1 MWWMITKS
9 DCPWCD
15 AAIDLIQS
23 KGEAVQV
30 YDITGHPM
38 LAKTLKLA
46 GCSTVPQVWCG
57 TEYVGGY
64 ENVKKWYDNDN

>member
-1 MWWMITKS
+1 MWWIITKS

-15 AAIDLIQS
+15 AAIELILS

-30 YDITGHPM
+30 YDIMGHPM

-46 GCSTVPQVWCG
+46 GCSTVPQIWCG